1 MAEQVV
7 TILTL
12 EDGSW
17 CTLRGAGL
25 CVISLS
31 EYNELCDGVKD
42 TSDLTPLAEF
52 GLVDYTI
59 RSNNNG

>member
-1 MAEQVV
+1 MANEVV
-7 TILTL
+7 TIVTL
-12 EDGSW
+12 EDGTW
-17 CTLRGAGL
+17 CTPREVGL

-42 TSDLTPLAEF
+42 VSDLTPLAEF

>member
-7 TILTL
+7 TIITL
-12 EDGSW
+12 EDGTW
-17 CTLRGAGL
+17 CTARGAGL

-31 EYNELCDGVKD
+31 EYYDLCEGVKD
-42 TSDLTPLAEF
+42 TSDLTPLVEL

>member
-1 MAEQVV
+1 MDEQVV

-12 EDGSW
+12 TDGTW
-17 CTLRGAGL
+17 CLASGAGL

-31 EYNELCDGVKD
+31 EYRELCDGVKE

-59 RSNNNG
+59 RSNNND